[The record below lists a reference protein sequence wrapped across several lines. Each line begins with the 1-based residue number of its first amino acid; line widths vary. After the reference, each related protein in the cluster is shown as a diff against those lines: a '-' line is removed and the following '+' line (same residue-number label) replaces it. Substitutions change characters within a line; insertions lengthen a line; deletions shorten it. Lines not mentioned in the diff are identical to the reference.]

1 MRDLAERLAYARKA
15 EMALIDFVLISEASD
30 YTPEEALQLGAARA
44 VLENFIE
51 REAGKLR
58 REL

>member
-1 MRDLAERLAYARKA
+1 MKDLAERLAYAHKA
-15 EMALIDFVLISEASD
+15 ETALIDFVLISEPGD

-58 REL
+58 WEL